1 MSKEFKQEV
10 LTAFQK
16 VSPSKIGIESKDEL
30 AKYQQS
36 QFNLFFHKLKF
47 PPELFRGKKVIDF
60 GCGTGEMDI
69 VLANWGAN
77 VEGFDFN
84 DISVARAN
92 ELKEHFGLASQT
104 AFSVG
109 DIDTYAYQPGV
120 YDIAASFGVIAH
132 VPDQKNMFL
141 RMAEA
146 SRKGG
151 FVILGYIE
159 DSGLIQRLMHR
170 AIVLANSD
178 KSDAEIFRI
187 AKVCF
192 SEHIERSVKYGGR
205 SADSVINDYL
215 VNPHYIGIST
225 QKLLSWA
232 AHFDLEFYSGWPN
245 VELPFVVDSPYF
257 KLIPKDSPIYELYFS
272 LLRLRWLYAQDEDS
286 TVFSD
291 IAQRLPKVN
300 GDIESLFQGLNQ
312 ILQDRDSSDQTF
324 SSIRTGLKD
333 IERGVSAL
341 SEEVSHYIDKNLA
354 ALNDELLRVLEMIV
368 LKIREN
374 REFDLSQVSGKLFR
388 GYNGL
393 GTSYAVFHKRC
404 EAT

>member
-47 PPELFRGKKVIDF
+47 PPELFHGKKVIDF

-84 DISVARAN
+84 DISIARAN
-92 ELKEHFGLASQT
+92 DLREQFGLSSQT
-104 AFSVG
+104 VFSVG
-109 DIDTYAYQPGV
+109 DIDAYPFQSGA
-120 YDIAASFGVIAH
+120 YDISASFGVIAH
-132 VPDQKNMFL
+132 VPDQENML
-141 RMAEA
+141 RRMADA

-159 DSGLIQRLMHR
+159 DSGLIQRLLHR

-178 KSDAEIFRI
+178 KSDAEVFRI
-187 AKVCF
+187 AKACF
-192 SEHIERSVKYGGR
+192 AEHIERSVKYGGR
-205 SADSVINDYL
+205 TADSVINDYL

-225 QKLLSWA
+225 QKLLSWTSR
-232 AHFDLEFYSGWPN
+232 FGLEYYSGWPN
-245 VELPFVVDSPYF
+245 VDLPFVVDSPYF
-257 KLIPKDSPIYELYFS
+257 KLIPKDSPVYELYFS
-272 LLRLRWLYAQDEDS
+272 MLRLRWLYAQDEDS
-286 TVFSD
+286 AVFGELTE
-291 IAQRLPKVN
+291 RLPKVGN
-300 GDIESLFQGLNQ
+300 DIESLFQGLNE
-312 ILQDRDSSDQTF
+312 ILQARDSSDQTF
-324 SSIRTGLKD
+324 GAVRNKLKD
-333 IERGVSAL
+333 VERGVATL
-341 SEEVSHYIDKNLA
+341 VGEVSGYINQHLTD
-354 ALNDELLRVLEMIV
+354 LNGELLRVLEMIV
-368 LKIREN
+368 LKAREN
-374 REFDLSQVSGKLFR
+374 RDFDLSQVGGKLFR

-393 GTSYAVFHKRC
+393 GTSYVVFHKSL
-404 EAT
+404 

>member
-1 MSKEFKQEV
+1 MSRKFKQEV

-16 VSPSKIGIESKDEL
+16 VSPSKVSIESKDEL

-69 VLANWGAN
+69 VLANRGAN

-84 DISVARAN
+84 DISIARAN
-92 ELKEHFGLASQT
+92 ELKEHFGFASQT

-109 DIDTYAYQPGV
+109 DIDTYPFQPGA
-120 YDIAASFGVIAH
+120 YDMSASFGVIAH
-132 VPDQKNMFL
+132 VPDQENMFR
-141 RMAEA
+141 RMADA

-159 DSGLIQRLMHR
+159 DSGLIQRLLHR
-170 AIVLANSD
+170 AIVQANSD
-178 KSDAEIFRI
+178 KSDAEVFRI
-187 AKVCF
+187 AKACF
-192 SEHIERSVKYGGR
+192 SEHIDRSVKYGGR
-205 SADSVINDYL
+205 TADSVINDYL
-215 VNPHYIGIST
+215 VNPHYIGISS
-225 QKLLSWA
+225 QKLISWA
-232 AHFDLEFYSGWPN
+232 SRYGLEYYSGWPS

-286 TVFSD
+286 TVFND
-291 IAQRLPKVN
+291 LAQRLPKVG
-300 GDIESLFQGLNQ
+300 GDIESLFQGLNEA
-312 ILQDRDSSDQTF
+312 LQSRDSSDRTF
-324 SSIRTGLKD
+324 SAVRDSLED
-333 IERGVSAL
+333 VEQGVSSL
-341 SEEVSHYIDKNLA
+341 VSEVSGYINEHLA
-354 ALNDELLRVLEMIV
+354 DLNNELLRVLEMIV
-368 LKIREN
+368 LKAREN
-374 REFDLSQVSGKLFR
+374 TEFDLNQIGGKLFR

-393 GTSYAVFHKRC
+393 GTSYVVFHKPL
-404 EAT
+404 

>member
-84 DISVARAN
+84 DISIARAN
-92 ELKEHFGLASQT
+92 GLKEHFGLSSQT
-104 AFSVG
+104 AFSIG
-109 DIDTYAYQPGV
+109 DIDAYPFQSGA
-120 YDIAASFGVIAH
+120 YDISASFGVIAH
-132 VPDQKNMFL
+132 VPDQENMFR
-141 RMAEA
+141 RMADA

-159 DSGLIQRLMHR
+159 DSGLIQRLLHR

-178 KSDAEIFRI
+178 KSDSEVFRI
-187 AKVCF
+187 AKACF

-205 SADSVINDYL
+205 TAESVINDYL

-232 AHFDLEFYSGWPN
+232 SRYSLEYYSGWPN

-257 KLIPKDSPIYELYFS
+257 KLIPKDSPVYELYFS

-286 TVFSD
+286 TVFGD
-291 IAQRLPKVN
+291 LTQRLPKVG
-300 GDIESLFQGLNQ
+300 GDIESLFQGLNE
-312 ILQDRDSSDQTF
+312 ILQARDSSDRTF
-324 SSIRTGLKD
+324 NSVRNSLKD
-333 IERGVSAL
+333 VEHGVSAL
-341 SEEVSHYIDKNLA
+341 VSEVSGYINQHLA
-354 ALNDELLRVLEMIV
+354 DLNGELLRVLEMIV
-368 LKIREN
+368 LKAREN
-374 REFDLSQVSGKLFR
+374 REFDLSQVGGKLFR

-393 GTSYAVFHKRC
+393 GTSYVVFHKPL
-404 EAT
+404 

>member
-16 VSPSKIGIESKDEL
+16 VSPSKIGIESKDEF

-60 GCGTGEMDI
+60 GCGTGEMDV

-84 DISVARAN
+84 DISIARAN
-92 ELKEHFGLASQT
+92 GLKEHFGLSTGTQT

-109 DIDTYAYQPGV
+109 DIDAYPFQSGA
-120 YDIAASFGVIAH
+120 YDISASFGVIAH
-132 VPDQKNMFL
+132 VPDQENMFR
-141 RMAEA
+141 RMADA

-159 DSGLIQRLMHR
+159 DSGLIQRLLHR

-178 KSDAEIFRI
+178 KSDAEVFRI
-187 AKVCF
+187 AKACF

-205 SADSVINDYL
+205 TADSVINDYL

-232 AHFDLEFYSGWPN
+232 SRYDLEYYSGWPN

-286 TVFSD
+286 AVFSD
-291 IAQRLPKVN
+291 LTRRLPKVG
-300 GDIESLFQGLNQ
+300 GDIESLFQGLNE
-312 ILQDRDSSDQTF
+312 ILQARDSSDRTF
-324 SSIRTGLKD
+324 NSVRSSLKD
-333 IERGVSAL
+333 VEHGVSAL
-341 SEEVSHYIDKNLA
+341 VSEVSGYINQHLA
-354 ALNDELLRVLEMIV
+354 DLNGELLRVLEMIV
-368 LKIREN
+368 LKAREN
-374 REFDLSQVSGKLFR
+374 REFDLSQVGGKLFR

-393 GTSYAVFHKRC
+393 GTSYVVFHKPL
-404 EAT
+404 

>member
-1 MSKEFKQEV
+1 MSRKFREEV

-16 VSPSKIGIESKDEL
+16 VSPSKVGIESKDEF
-30 AKYQQS
+30 AKYQLS
-36 QFNLFFHKLKF
+36 QFNLYFHKLKF

-84 DISVARAN
+84 DISIARAN
-92 ELKEHFGLASQT
+92 DLKEHFGLSSKT

-109 DIDTYAYQPGV
+109 DIDTYLFQSGA
-120 YDIAASFGVIAH
+120 YDISASFGVIAH
-132 VPDQKNMFL
+132 VPDQENML
-141 RMAEA
+141 CRMADA

-159 DSGLIQRLMHR
+159 DSGLIQRLLHR
-170 AIVLANSD
+170 AIVLVNSD
-178 KSDAEIFRI
+178 KSDAEVFRI
-187 AKVCF
+187 AKACF

-225 QKLLSWA
+225 QKLLTWA
-232 AHFDLEFYSGWPN
+232 SRYGLEYYSGWPN
-245 VELPFVVDSPYF
+245 VDLPFAVDSPYF

-272 LLRLRWLYAQDEDS
+272 LLRLRWLYAQDEDA

-291 IAQRLPKVN
+291 MIRCLPKVG
-300 GDIESLFQGLNQ
+300 GDIESLFEGLNE
-312 ILQDRDSSDQTF
+312 ILQVRDSSDQAF
-324 SSIRTGLKD
+324 NSVRTRLRD
-333 IERGVSAL
+333 VEHGVSVL
-341 SEEVSHYIDKNLA
+341 VSEVSGYINQHLTD
-354 ALNDELLRVLEMIV
+354 LNGELLRVLEMVV
-368 LKIREN
+368 LKAREN
-374 REFDLSQVSGKLFR
+374 REFDLRQVDGKLFR

-393 GTSYAVFHKRC
+393 GTSYVVFHKSP
-404 EAT
+404 